1 MRLFEILHLKGAAI
15 ALALA
20 GCAGPGREPA
30 QISPPPRAAPALQVE
45 APEDRD
51 PASLAGTRWVLVEAG
66 GRPVPPQPPATLN
79 FEAARFGGHGG
90 CNGFGGEYRIE
101 GRHIVVGLVG
111 STLIGCSGPV
121 GAVEDA
127 LFRGIGGSFE
137 IAHRRGESL
146 VILRE
151 GRQALRFVVRR

>member
-1 MRLFEILHLKGAAI
+1 MTDEILHWKGVAI

-20 GCAGPGREPA
+20 GCAAPAPEPA
-30 QISPPPRAAPALQVE
+30 QPSRPPPAAPALQVE

-51 PASLAGTRWVLVEAG
+51 PASLIGTRWVLVEAG
-66 GRPVPPQPPATLN
+66 GRPVPPRPPATLN

-90 CNGFGGEYRIE
+90 CNGYGGEYLIE
-101 GRHIVVGLVG
+101 GRRIVVGLVG

-127 LFRGIGGSFE
+127 LFRGIGGAFE
-137 IAHRRGESL
+137 IAHRLGQSL
-146 VILRE
+146 TIL
-151 GRQALRFVVRR
+151 